1 MNKYGRLPNLDE
13 IPNVDS
19 SQHIINKLHLDSNS
33 STSIDNIISSTNTS
47 SIEEAN
53 VSLNDTY
60 KDKDINIIPLYKEA
74 LVDIKDRPSEYK
86 TIEQEKHQV
95 DRNPNMQGV
104 FNQLFNKLER
114 QYGVRLHTISDKE
127 LASDEWQGIPEIQA
141 ANAFIYNGDVYINTD
156 HARADAP
163 IHEMTHMLLG
173 SIRFKNPDLYY
184 GIVQQ
189 AQNFPTFNQ
198 FMEQNP
204 NRAINDNM
212 EELFVTEMSKYL
224 AGESSIIEQLDEHT
238 INELHYN
245 MKRLLDTAL
254 MGQYSVKSIP
264 DSKLY
269 RMSLA
274 DLVETVNSQML
285 ETSFYGSLDDAAL
298 HRVLANTKSDLMKKG
313 DLREDCV

>member
-1 MNKYGRLPNLDE
+1 
-13 IPNVDS
+13 
-19 SQHIINKLHLDSNS
+19 
-33 STSIDNIISSTNTS
+33 
-47 SIEEAN
+47 
-53 VSLNDTY
+53 
-60 KDKDINIIPLYKEA
+60 
-74 LVDIKDRPSEYK
+74 
-86 TIEQEKHQV
+86 
-95 DRNPNMQGV
+95 
-104 FNQLFNKLER
+104 
-114 QYGVRLHTISDKE
+114 
-127 LASDEWQGIPEIQA
+127 
-141 ANAFIYNGDVYINTD
+141 
-156 HARADAP
+156 
-163 IHEMTHMLLG
+163 MLLG

-184 GIVQQ
+184 RIVQQ
-189 AQNFPTFNQ
+189 AQNFPIFNQ

-224 AGESSIIEQLDEHT
+224 AGESSIIEQLDGHT
-238 INELHYN
+238 VNELHYN

>member
-1 MNKYGRLPNLDE
+1 
-13 IPNVDS
+13 
-19 SQHIINKLHLDSNS
+19 
-33 STSIDNIISSTNTS
+33 
-47 SIEEAN
+47 
-53 VSLNDTY
+53 
-60 KDKDINIIPLYKEA
+60 
-74 LVDIKDRPSEYK
+74 
-86 TIEQEKHQV
+86 
-95 DRNPNMQGV
+95 
-104 FNQLFNKLER
+104 
-114 QYGVRLHTISDKE
+114 
-127 LASDEWQGIPEIQA
+127 
-141 ANAFIYNGDVYINTD
+141 
-156 HARADAP
+156 
-163 IHEMTHMLLG
+163 MLLG

>member
-19 SQHIINKLHLDSNS
+19 SKHIINKLHLDSNS
-33 STSIDNIISSTNTS
+33 STSIDNIMSSTNTS

-86 TIEQEKHQV
+86 TIEQEKHKV

-104 FNQLFNKLER
+104 FNQLFNKLEK
-114 QYGVRLHTISDKE
+114 QYGVQLHTISDKE
-127 LASDEWQGIPEIQA
+127 LTSDEWQGIPEIQT

-156 HARADAP
+156 HAKADAP

-224 AGESSIIEQLDEHT
+224 AGESSIIEQLDEHV

-274 DLVETVNSQML
+274 DLVETVNSQIL
-285 ETSFYGSLDDAAL
+285 ETSFYGSLDDASL

>member
-19 SQHIINKLHLDSNS
+19 SKHIINKLHLDRNS
-33 STSIDNIISSTNTS
+33 STSIDNIMSSTNTS

-86 TIEQEKHQV
+86 TIEQEKHKV

-104 FNQLFNKLER
+104 FNQLFNKLEK
-114 QYGVRLHTISDKE
+114 QYGVQLHTISDKE
-127 LASDEWQGIPEIQA
+127 LTSDEWQGIPEIQT

-156 HARADAP
+156 HAKADAP

-204 NRAINDNM
+204 NRTVNDNM

-224 AGESSIIEQLDEHT
+224 AGESSIIEQLDEHV

-285 ETSFYGSLDDAAL
+285 ETSFYGSLDDATL

>member
-1 MNKYGRLPNLDE
+1 
-13 IPNVDS
+13 
-19 SQHIINKLHLDSNS
+19 
-33 STSIDNIISSTNTS
+33 
-47 SIEEAN
+47 
-53 VSLNDTY
+53 
-60 KDKDINIIPLYKEA
+60 
-74 LVDIKDRPSEYK
+74 
-86 TIEQEKHQV
+86 
-95 DRNPNMQGV
+95 
-104 FNQLFNKLER
+104 
-114 QYGVRLHTISDKE
+114 
-127 LASDEWQGIPEIQA
+127 
-141 ANAFIYNGDVYINTD
+141 
-156 HARADAP
+156 
-163 IHEMTHMLLG
+163 MLLG

-204 NRAINDNM
+204 NRTINDNM

-224 AGESSIIEQLDEHT
+224 AGESSIIEQLDEPV

-285 ETSFYGSLDDAAL
+285 ETNFYGSLDDAAL

>member
-1 MNKYGRLPNLDE
+1 MNKYRRLPNLDE

-19 SQHIINKLHLDSNS
+19 SQHIINKLHLDGNS
-33 STSIDNIISSTNTS
+33 STSIDNIISSTNATS
-47 SIEEAN
+47 VEEAN

-74 LVDIKDRPSEYK
+74 IVDIKERPSEYK
-86 TIEQEKHQV
+86 VIEQEKHRV
-95 DRNPNMQGV
+95 DKNPNMQSV
-104 FNQLFNKLER
+104 FNQIFNKLEK
-114 QYGVRLHTISDKE
+114 QYGVQLHTISDKE
-127 LASDEWQGIPEIQA
+127 LTSEEWQNIPEIQT
-141 ANAFIYNGDVYINTD
+141 ANAFIYNGNVYINTD

-189 AQNFPTFNQ
+189 AQNFPLFKQ
-198 FMEQNP
+198 FIEQNP
-204 NRAINDNM
+204 NRTMNDNM

-224 AGESSIIEQLDEHT
+224 AGEASVIEQLDEPV

-245 MKRLLDTAL
+245 MKRLLDTVL

-269 RMSLA
+269 KMSLT
-274 DLVETVNSQML
+274 DLVETVNSQLL
-285 ETSFYGSLDDAAL
+285 EANFYGSLDDAAL
-298 HRVLANTKSDLMKKG
+298 HRMLANTKSDLIKNG

>member
-1 MNKYGRLPNLDE
+1 
-13 IPNVDS
+13 
-19 SQHIINKLHLDSNS
+19 
-33 STSIDNIISSTNTS
+33 
-47 SIEEAN
+47 
-53 VSLNDTY
+53 
-60 KDKDINIIPLYKEA
+60 
-74 LVDIKDRPSEYK
+74 
-86 TIEQEKHQV
+86 
-95 DRNPNMQGV
+95 MQGV
-104 FNQLFNKLER
+104 FNQLFNKLEK
-114 QYGVRLHTISDKE
+114 QYGVQLHTISDKE
-127 LASDEWQGIPEIQA
+127 LASDEWQGIPEIQT

-156 HARADAP
+156 HAKADAP

-204 NRAINDNM
+204 NRTVNDNM

-224 AGESSIIEQLDEHT
+224 AGESSIIEQLDEHV

-245 MKRLLDTAL
+245 MKRLLDTVL

-285 ETSFYGSLDDAAL
+285 ETNFYGSLDDAAL

-313 DLREDCV
+313 DLREDCI

>member
-13 IPNVDS
+13 VPNADS

-33 STSIDNIISSTNTS
+33 STSIDNIMSSTNTS
-47 SIEEAN
+47 SVEEAN
-53 VSLNDTY
+53 MSLNDTY

-86 TIEQEKHQV
+86 TIEQEKHKV

-104 FNQLFNKLER
+104 FNQLFNKLEK
-114 QYGVRLHTISDKE
+114 QYGVQLHTISDKE
-127 LASDEWQGIPEIQA
+127 LTGDEWQGIPEIQT

-156 HARADAP
+156 HAKADAP

-224 AGESSIIEQLDEHT
+224 AGESSIIEQLDEP
-238 INELHYN
+238 IVNELHYN

-285 ETSFYGSLDDAAL
+285 ETSFQGSLDDAAL

>member
-1 MNKYGRLPNLDE
+1 M
-13 IPNVDS
+13 
-19 SQHIINKLHLDSNS
+19 
-33 STSIDNIISSTNTS
+33 SSTNTS

-86 TIEQEKHQV
+86 TIEQEKHKV

-104 FNQLFNKLER
+104 FNQLFNKLEK
-114 QYGVRLHTISDKE
+114 QYGVQLHTISDKE
-127 LASDEWQGIPEIQA
+127 LTSDEWQGIPEIQT

-156 HARADAP
+156 HAGADAP

-204 NRAINDNM
+204 NRTINDNM

-224 AGESSIIEQLDEHT
+224 AGESSIIEQLDEPV

-274 DLVETVNSQML
+274 DLAETVNSQML
-285 ETSFYGSLDDAAL
+285 ETSFQGSLDDAAL

>member
-33 STSIDNIISSTNTS
+33 STSIDNIMSSTNTS

-86 TIEQEKHQV
+86 TIEQEKHKV

-104 FNQLFNKLER
+104 FNQLFNKLEK
-114 QYGVRLHTISDKE
+114 QYGVQLHTISDKE
-127 LASDEWQGIPEIQA
+127 LTSDEWQGIPEIQT

-212 EELFVTEMSKYL
+212 EELFEDIEMPLSK
-224 AGESSIIEQLDEHT
+224 
-238 INELHYN
+238 
-245 MKRLLDTAL
+245 
-254 MGQYSVKSIP
+254 V
-264 DSKLY
+264 
-269 RMSLA
+269 LA
-274 DLVETVNSQML
+274 DMEYNVEL
-285 ETSFYGSLDDAAL
+285 
-298 HRVLANTKSDLMKKG
+298 
-313 DLREDCV
+313 

>member
-1 MNKYGRLPNLDE
+1 
-13 IPNVDS
+13 
-19 SQHIINKLHLDSNS
+19 
-33 STSIDNIISSTNTS
+33 
-47 SIEEAN
+47 
-53 VSLNDTY
+53 
-60 KDKDINIIPLYKEA
+60 
-74 LVDIKDRPSEYK
+74 
-86 TIEQEKHQV
+86 
-95 DRNPNMQGV
+95 MQGV
-104 FNQLFNKLER
+104 FNQLFNKLEK
-114 QYGVRLHTISDKE
+114 QYGVQLHTISDKE
-127 LASDEWQGIPEIQA
+127 LTSDEWQGIPEIQT

-238 INELHYN
+238 VNELHYN

-285 ETSFYGSLDDAAL
+285 ETSFQGSLDDAAL